1 MCGDKHTNTA
11 QGRMQKPELDTICT
25 WIKEAWEELDPKIIV
40 RAFKK
45 CCISN
50 ALDGSE
56 DDILWEETP
65 STSTEDSH
73 TKEDCDRNDIV
84 YDDETSTGCSVKV
97 TTRSLKDF
105 KGYLQCRSFFD
116 IMEIYV
122 KKHHPENFTAIA

>member
-1 MCGDKHTNTA
+1 
-11 QGRMQKPELDTICT
+11 MQKPELDTICT
-25 WIKEAWEELDPKIIV
+25 WIKEAWEELDPQIIV

-65 STSTEDSH
+65 STSTEGSH
-73 TKEDCDRNDIV
+73 TEDCVIEMTLSMMMNS
-84 YDDETSTGCSVKV
+84 DDETSTGCSVKV

-105 KGYLQCRSFFD
+105 KCSML
-116 IMEIYV
+116 YV
-122 KKHHPENFTAIA
+122 ISALM

>member
-1 MCGDKHTNTA
+1 MCGDKHIPVYTA
-11 QGRMQKPELDTICT
+11 KGLMRKPELDTICT
-25 WIKEAWEELDPKIIV
+25 WIKEAWEELDLQIIV

-45 CCISN
+45 FCISN
-50 ALDGSE
+50 ALYGSE

-105 KGYLQCRSFFD
+105 KCSVL
-116 IMEIYV
+116 YV
-122 KKHHPENFTAIA
+122 ISALM